1 VNFPFICSNVSAAH
15 GVYISMLIRYSSV
28 CGSYHDF
35 FDRGLLLT
43 TNQLNPGLIV
53 IILNSLLFRS
63 TWVHPW
69 FLVGS
74 CCLIFSF
81 LCNVLLIIVCT
92 FVPFWPLY
100 CLFFFDLRIMIIPLV
115 SSAFHIADLCYI
127 LCITW
132 TYYYTFYIH
141 AITFIL
147 LWINAKE
154 YRRGN
159 PKKLAT

>member
-1 VNFPFICSNVSAAH
+1 
-15 GVYISMLIRYSSV
+15 MSS
-28 CGSYHDF
+28 
-35 FDRGLLLT
+35 
-43 TNQLNPGLIV
+43 P
-53 IILNSLLFRS
+53 
-63 TWVHPW
+63 P

-100 CLFFFDLRIMIIPLV
+100 CLFLFDLRIMIIPLV
-115 SSAFHIADLCYI
+115 SSSFSYRRFVLYFVCYMN
-127 LCITW
+127 LLLHL
-132 TYYYTFYIH
+132 FNIH

-147 LWINAKE
+147 LWINVRE

-159 PKKLAT
+159 QKRAIQRNWQHRYTRRRKTKQKQNAICVGYHYAQTNTNNVNKTCTLIQTTWGKHESNIVLMRKS